1 MQELKNMEQKF
12 KTVVL
17 GGTFDHLH
25 KGHKEFIKFGL
36 FVSEKIILAITSDD
50 YVNKQKAERR
60 ERRAK
65 NFENYEE
72 RKKALED
79 FIASEKVKDRVEIVK
94 IDDVYGIAISPD
106 INLDAIVVV
115 DKTSKGADLVNSKR
129 KQLGLKPLE
138 VVIAPTEKAEDGTEI
153 SSSRIRN
160 GEIDR
165 NGKLYINPT
174 WLTQDLYLPD
184 RLREELR
191 KPLGELFENKL
202 VTARYT
208 GILDNERLRG
218 NLVITVG
225 DITTQTFNKMFIR
238 QKISIIDLNVNRKKI
253 FDKVSELG
261 FLKSEKIVNVK
272 NQPGQISYE
281 LFSAVA
287 LAFRQ
292 RERVIIQV
300 EGEEDLA
307 VLPAV
312 LAAPLGAEVF
322 YGQPDRGVVGVKIT
336 EEIKNKAYSFV
347 SQFNTRGH

>member
-165 NGKLYINPT
+165 NGKLYINPI

-184 RLREELR
+184 RLREELK
-191 KPLGELFENKL
+191 KPLGQLIVGEDLGKIGEP
-202 VTARYT
+202 
-208 GILDNERLRG
+208 I
-218 NLVITVG
+218 ITVG
-225 DITTQTFNKMFIR
+225 DITTEKFNKLNLN
-238 QKISIIDLNVNRKKI
+238 QKISIIDFKVSRKEK
-253 FDKVSELG
+253 FADLSELG
-261 FLKSEKIVNVK
+261 FENGIKSIHVQN
-272 NQPGQISYE
+272 PAGQISPE
-281 LFSAVA
+281 LFSVIIS
-287 LAFRQ
+287 AFLE